1 MAIDPQTQKLLDAAK
16 ASGLPPV
23 YWLPY
28 PQARQRM
35 LSAFINNDT
44 PIEVGK
50 VEDVKIPCSWGKMA
64 ARIYTPAGE
73 GPFPV
78 VVFFHG
84 GGWVLNSVETHDS
97 VCRQMTKM
105 SESIFVSI
113 EYRLSPETKFP
124 GPVDDAYSATE
135 WVYKNAKQF
144 NGDPEKLAVA
154 GDSSGGNQAAVVS
167 LLSRD
172 RNGPPIKLQVL
183 IYPVTDY
190 FFPGSPS
197 YMEKATGF
205 SLGRDQMMWFW
216 NHYLNPDDDIN
227 NPYICPLRAESLANL
242 PPAIIYTAENDPLRD
257 EGELYAKR
265 LNEAGVEAS
274 LTRYDGL
281 MHGYIM
287 QWRVLDK
294 GMDSLRKISKSIKE
308 RLYSL

>member
-1 MAIDPQTQKLLDAAK
+1 MPIDPQTQKLLDAAK

-23 YWLPY
+23 YWLQY
-28 PQARQRM
+28 PRARQRM
-35 LSAFINNDT
+35 FNAFIIKDT

-50 VEDVKIPCSWGKMA
+50 VEDVQIPCTWGKMM
-64 ARIYTPAGE
+64 ARIYTPAGT

-97 VCRQMTKM
+97 VCRHITRM
-105 SESIFVSI
+105 SECILVSV
-113 EYRLSPETKFP
+113 EYRLSPECKFP
-124 GPVDDAYSATE
+124 GPVDDAYSATQ
-135 WVYKNAKQF
+135 WVYDNAAKF
-144 NGDPEKLAVA
+144 NGIPDKLAVA
-154 GDSSGGNQAAVVS
+154 GDSSGGNQAAVVT

-183 IYPVTDY
+183 VYPVMDY
-190 FFPGSPS
+190 FFPGTQS
-197 YMEKATGF
+197 YIDVATGF
-205 SLGRDQMMWFW
+205 SLSRDQMIWFW
-216 NHYLNPDDDIN
+216 NHYLNPDDDVN
-227 NPYICPLRAESLANL
+227 NPYICPLRAETLSNL
-242 PPAIIYTAENDPLRD
+242 PPAVIFTAENDPLRD

-265 LNEAGVEAS
+265 LSEVGIDVS

-294 GMDSLRKISKSIKE
+294 GMDSLKKISAEIKR
-308 RLYSL
+308 RLYS

>member
-23 YWLPY
+23 HWLPY

-35 LSAFINNDT
+35 LSAFIIKDT
-44 PIEVGK
+44 PVEVGN
-50 VEDVKIPCSWGKMA
+50 VQDIKIPCSWGDMD
-64 ARIYTPAGE
+64 ARVYTPSGT
-73 GPFPV
+73 GPFPI

-97 VCRQMTKM
+97 VCRHMTQL
-105 SESIFVSI
+105 SECIFVSV
-113 EYRLSPETKFP
+113 EYRVSPESKFP
-124 GPVDDAYSATE
+124 GPIDDAYSATQ
-135 WVYKNAKQF
+135 WVYDNATKL
-144 NGDPEKLAVA
+144 NGIPDKLAVA
-154 GDSSGGNQAAVVS
+154 GDSSGGNQATVVC

-190 FFPGSPS
+190 FFPGTLS
-197 YMEKATGF
+197 YTEKATGF

-216 NHYLNPDDDIN
+216 NHYLNADDDVN

-242 PPAIIYTAENDPLRD
+242 PQAVILTAEHDPLRD
-257 EGELYAKR
+257 EGEKYAEHLK
-265 LNEAGVEAS
+265 EAGVDVD
-274 LTRYDGL
+274 LTRFDGL

-294 GMDSLRKISKSIKE
+294 GMESLRKIGSEIKQ
-308 RLYSL
+308 RLYS